1 MHGDNTFVQ
10 SLTDPPNKTRK
21 QLQYFIEYIT
31 DNILETVVNE
41 TDTYSMQKSGKSMN
55 TNKAE
60 VLSLIGFKVIVV
72 VFKLP
77 SYKLYGEQSRNM
89 TLLPL

>member
-1 MHGDNTFVQ
+1 MHGDNRFVQ
-10 SLTDPPNKTRK
+10 SLTDPPDKTRK
-21 QLQYFIEYIT
+21 PLQYCREYIT

-55 TNKAE
+55 TNKGE

-77 SYKLYGEQSRNM
+77 SYKLYGQES
-89 TLLPL
+89 